1 MSAESTL
8 LHGQHSTE
16 RDDGDIGA
24 NSAMLL
30 RKPRARSTAW
40 QRLKRDRFGFIIC
53 LAALVIVAIAILA
66 PVIAPHDP
74 LAVSPRDRLKAP
86 SATHLFG
93 TDELGRDILSRVLY
107 GARLSLSVAV
117 ISVLVAV
124 VIGVIVGMVAGYVG
138 TLVDN
143 ALMRVTDVF
152 LAVPFLVLAMAIAA
166 ALGPGLKNAVIAVGV
181 AWWPGYA
188 RQVRAQVLAT
198 KELPYVEAARS
209 IGAAGF
215 YLNRRHILPNCVAPI
230 TARMTIDV
238 GYVVI
243 AMSSLSF
250 IGLGSR
256 PPDADWGTMM
266 AIARNSLLSDW
277 TYPTSIGLTISIC
290 ILILTLAGDA
300 VEDALRVDFSGR
312 DA

>member
-1 MSAESTL
+1 MSANSGAATMAGALEQQESEL
-8 LHGQHSTE
+8 SLRQPRS
-16 RDDGDIGA
+16 RDNA
-24 NSAMLL
+24 WRRL
-30 RKPRARSTAW
+30 R
-40 QRLKRDRFGFIIC
+40 RDRAGFAICIVSIAIIA
-53 LAALVIVAIAILA
+53 AALLA
-66 PVIAPHDP
+66 PAIAPHDP
-74 LAVSPRDRLKAP
+74 LAVSPRDRLHSP
-86 SATHLFG
+86 SLDHLFG

-107 GARLSLSVAV
+107 GARLSLSVAI
-117 ISVLVAV
+117 ISVLFAV
-124 VIGVIVGMVAGYVG
+124 VIGIVVGMMAGYFG
-138 TLVDN
+138 GIVDA
-143 ALMRVTDVF
+143 ALMRTTDVF

-166 ALGPGLKNAVIAVGV
+166 ALGSGLRNAVIAVAV

-198 KELPYVEAARS
+198 KELPYVEAAKS

-243 AMSSLSF
+243 AMASLSF

-266 AIARNSLLSDW
+266 AVARNFLLSDW
-277 TYPTSIGLTISIC
+277 TYPTTIGLTISIC

-300 VEDALRVDFSGR
+300 VEEALGVDLARRG
-312 DA
+312 